1 MAEPTY
7 PPARHP
13 ITDPR
18 TGLISRPWLA
28 FFQRLGSSVTTTITT
43 VIQEVGL
50 AVLPA
55 QAASTLLGRRSTSAG
70 TPEAIALGTG
80 LTMSGT
86 VLSVVTGAAEV
97 PQVFGRWE
105 PLTSGIV
112 MSPELIYADG
122 DVISVWVKD

>member
-13 ITDPR
+13 ITDAR

-28 FFQRLGSSVTTTITT
+28 FFQRLGSSVTTTVTT

-50 AVLPA
+50 AVLPS
-55 QAASTLLGRRSTSAG
+55 QAASTLLGRRSASAG
-70 TPEAIALGTG
+70 TPEAITLGTG

-86 VLSVVTGAAEV
+86 TLSVVSTPDEHVTA
-97 PQVFGRWE
+97 FGRWE
-105 PLTSGIV
+105 PLSSGIV
-112 MSPELIYADG
+112 ASPELIYADG